1 MHVLA
6 LTTHV
11 ETITSRIWPRWST
24 YGHVV
29 ERSFDSVD
37 VFRQTRIWPRMIATI
52 RYEMYRELCERATEL
67 QRQDD
72 LYEDGSF
79 PMSFAY
85 LHARPGEDGITEDY
99 LATLQCARSQ
109 VQ

>member
-1 MHVLA
+1 MAANDLQYD
-6 LTTHV
+6 TKCI
-11 ETITSRIWPRWST
+11 ESC
-24 YGHVV
+24 G
-29 ERSFDSVD
+29 
-37 VFRQTRIWPRMIATI
+37 
-52 RYEMYRELCERATEL
+52 ERATEL

-85 LHARPGEDGITEDY
+85 LHELVQEDGITEDY